1 MPMHS
6 LPSSLVWSEYSYA
19 PSSTRA
25 TSLSMT
31 IFPPGSFFMTMFS
44 NSSGVSKRPWVF
56 IMSSYAASGLE
67 RGSWFSFPAA
77 TCLFC
82 SLSAACH
89 LRRRH
94 VHVREPVGIE
104 PYAHGVLALAVDFD
118 LAHAVD
124 SRDAVFHL
132 GQRVVCKV

>member
-25 TSLSMT
+25 TSLSRT

-44 NSSGVSKRPWVF
+44 NSSGVSRRPWVF
-56 IMSSYAASGLE
+56 IMSSYAASRLE

-82 SLSAACH
+82 SLSAAATCD
-89 LRRRH
+89 
-94 VHVREPVGIE
+94 
-104 PYAHGVLALAVDFD
+104 GVMSTCASLSGSS
-118 LAHAVD
+118 HMRMEYWR
-124 SRDAVFHL
+124 SP
-132 GQRVVCKV
+132 